1 MSCKYY
7 LMKTRDK
14 GKTEDI
20 GTKCGV
26 DEVVIKS

>member
-1 MSCKYY
+1 
-7 LMKTRDK
+7 MKTRDK